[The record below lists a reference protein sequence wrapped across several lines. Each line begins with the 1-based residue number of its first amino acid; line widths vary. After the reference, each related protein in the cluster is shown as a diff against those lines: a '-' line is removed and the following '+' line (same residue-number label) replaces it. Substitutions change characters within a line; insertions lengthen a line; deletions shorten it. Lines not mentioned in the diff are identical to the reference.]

1 MPRKTNRGSAKA
13 AAPFDNRSPA
23 AYKGST
29 FRDALTVELIRYVLF
44 ALLVVMLAACAGPTV
59 DSLRDPVPE
68 PLVNSTSVP
77 GYSHI
82 RYWGDDGAALTTAM
96 LNEIAAQQKV
106 AGLSTTV
113 RDFLSISGGGS
124 NGAFGAG
131 LLSGWTKTGNRPE
144 FTVVTGVSTGSLIA
158 PFAYLG
164 PPYDDLLTEAYTQIS
179 GQDVF
184 RRKRVL
190 SIIGAASVADNTPLR
205 QLVARYVTDQMVAD
219 IAVQNARGR
228 KLLVGTTNLDAG
240 RPVVWDIGAI
250 AQSGVHGRIQ
260 LIQDILVA
268 SSSIPGVFPP
278 VKIKVVADGQTFD
291 EMHVDGGT
299 SNQAFMFPSNF
310 SVKTQDK
317 RLARNG
323 IKRTLYVIRN
333 GRVMQD
339 YKMVKPRLASIVG
352 RSISTLI
359 TTQGIGDL
367 YRMYANAMRDG
378 ITFKAIWVP
387 ESFRM
392 QEAEPFDPAYMKALY
407 KVGLEMG
414 RTGIPWA
421 TQPP

>member
-1 MPRKTNRGSAKA
+1 V
-13 AAPFDNRSPA
+13 NRS
-23 AYKGST
+23 
-29 FRDALTVELIRYVLF
+29 RRLLLALVG
-44 ALLVVMLAACAGPTV
+44 LVLAACAGPTV
-59 DSLRDPVPE
+59 ESLRDPVPE
-68 PLVNSTSVP
+68 PLVSRTAVP

-82 RYWGDDGAALTTAM
+82 RYWGDDGDGLSPAVLE
-96 LNEIAAQQKV
+96 EIAAQQKA

-113 RDFLSISGGGS
+113 RNFLAISGGGS

-131 LLSGWTKTGNRPE
+131 LLTGWTQSGTRPE
-144 FTVVTGVSTGSLIA
+144 FTVVTGISTGSLIA

-164 PPYDDLLTEAYTQIS
+164 PPYDRLLTAAYTGIS
-179 GQDVF
+179 GEDVF
-184 RRKRVL
+184 RRKPVL
-190 SIIGAASVADNTPLR
+190 SLLRSSAAADSTPLR

-250 AQSGVHGRIQ
+250 ASSREPGRKQ

-278 VKIKVVADGQTFD
+278 VKIKVVADGKTFD

-299 SNQAFMFPSNF
+299 TNQAFMFPSNF
-310 SVKTQDK
+310 SVKAQDIKLK
-317 RLARNG
+317 RSG

-333 GRVMQD
+333 GRVTPE

-359 TTQGIGDL
+359 TTQGVGDL
-367 YRMYANAMRDG
+367 YRMYSNALRDG
-378 ITFKAIWVP
+378 IAFRAIWVP
-387 ESFRM
+387 DSFNM
-392 QEAEPFDPAYMKALY
+392 EEPEPFDPPFMKALY
-407 KVGLEMG
+407 KVGFDIG
-414 RTGIPWA
+414 RSNIPWA